1 MPFKIIKINESP
13 AIFHLLILQISNSKG
28 KKIIHH
34 IYYDSFYMN
43 FYTEAKNIHKK
54 SRQEYKRTYEDV
66 STLPPLKRRIK
77 KSTVYIVYMGVTR
90 SIIQK
95 PLNFFIRYNIIL
107 SEGANNNNK
116 KKYKKKEKCEKSF
129 FFVVINRMYK

>member
-77 KSTVYIVYMGVTR
+77 KSTVYTLYIWGWQEALYKNPWIFSFATILY
-90 SIIQK
+90 SQK
-95 PLNFFIRYNIIL
+95 GPTITTKKNT
-107 SEGANNNNK
+107 K
-116 KKYKKKEKCEKSF
+116 KKRNVKNLF
-129 FFVVINRMYK
+129 FS